1 MTEFDKSAVEMP
13 TAEFV
18 ADAPATTG
26 SAVKSVDSCVTQTRD
41 IHPSYIWSIED
52 NPLISH
58 SADKVRRPRSL
69 TMKSIRMQSLICAD
83 ILAIAVSVASAF
95 WISGLIRLLT
105 GISGTEAGVSS
116 MENFGFMVGVGA
128 VVVCTISWSWG
139 HYTRFRPFWTEF
151 FEILKTV
158 FYLAAFSFAYL
169 FAIKLHFSR
178 LWIVSSLA
186 MLLISLPLFRYI
198 CRRALHHKGW
208 WLMPTCIVG
217 VGKNAV
223 KTAKALSSDYW
234 MGHKVIGFVDLE
246 GKAQPRARLDDLP
259 VFRSISP
266 LVEFNRSLAEKP
278 CVVFALESSA
288 QMHEYRH
295 EINKYIMASSHA
307 TMSPPISGLPLYGA
321 EIINVYRHDS
331 VIVKLQNKIN
341 CQSSRVIKR
350 VFDLTVSTTLLVALA
365 PLFAALALLIRRDG
379 GSVVYGHKRIGIH
392 GVPFYCLK
400 FRSMLVDSDEL
411 LEQHLEQN
419 PAARLEWEANQKLRH
434 DPRVTSVGHFLR
446 KTSLDEL
453 PQLWNVIKGEM
464 SLVGPRPIVMSECE
478 KYGENLPYYLSM
490 LPGITGLW
498 QSSGRSDTN
507 YSDRVSLDV
516 WYARNWSLW
525 QDFVILART
534 PVSLFKVRGAY

>member
-1 MTEFDKSAVEMP
+1 MEFDKDAVETP

-18 ADAPATTG
+18 AETPAVRG
-26 SAVKSVDSCVTQTRD
+26 SVMKSVDPRVTQNRD
-41 IHPSYIWSIED
+41 IHPSYIWSLED

-58 SADKVRRPRSL
+58 DTDELHRPRSL
-69 TMKSIRMQSLICAD
+69 TMKSIRMQSLILAD

-95 WISGLIRLLT
+95 WISSLVRLLT
-105 GISGTEAGVSS
+105 GISSTEGIVSPT
-116 MENFGFMVGVGA
+116 EYFGLMVGIGVM
-128 VVVCTISWSWG
+128 VVCTICWSWG

-169 FAIKLHFSR
+169 FAIKLQFSR
-178 LWIVSSLA
+178 LWVVSSLV
-186 MLLISLPLFRYI
+186 LLLLYVPLFRYM
-198 CRRALHHKGW
+198 CRCALHHKGW

-223 KTAKALSSDYW
+223 RTAKALSSDYW
-234 MGHKVIGFVDLE
+234 MGHKVIGFVDPE
-246 GKAQPRARLDDLP
+246 GKTQARTRLDGLP
-259 VFRSISP
+259 VFSSISP
-266 LVEFNRSLAEKP
+266 LVEFNRSIAEKP

-341 CQSSRVIKR
+341 CQSSRVMKR
-350 VFDLTVSTTLLVALA
+350 VFDLTVSTLILVALA
-365 PLFAALALLIRRDG
+365 PLLAALALLIRRDG
-379 GSVVYGHKRIGIH
+379 GPVVYGHKRIGLH

-411 LEQHLEQN
+411 LVKHLEKN
-419 PAARLEWEANQKLRH
+419 PVARQEWEANQKLRH
-434 DPRVTSVGHFLR
+434 DPRVTSIGHFIR

-453 PQLWNVIKGEM
+453 PQLWNVVKGEM
-464 SLVGPRPIVMSECE
+464 SLVGPRPIVRSECE

-498 QSSGRSDTN
+498 QSSGRSDTD
-507 YSDRVSLDV
+507 YSDRVALDV

-525 QDFVILART
+525 QDFVILVRT
-534 PVSLFKVRGAY
+534 PVSLLKSRGAY